1 MTSFTQGGAFEGVRD
16 MAMNNSGALL
26 VALMVL
32 SFFLILH
39 VLGLLTLPVLGKEGM
54 QGLMGANTGNPGA
67 VNGLTDAVNP
77 YAGSTMS
84 LRNSDNDQG
93 YFVNGNIE
101 KVAGSNPR
109 GLAGD
114 PGTMARLQAYENLKH
129 AGQTADLYSALGCS
143 GSVPFDLEGEFN
155 SLRGYQTAA
164 LKAGYA
170 SNGGKPWE
178 NANMNTYYNVNRPR
192 TEAMVGSV
200 ASGDLVNALYA

>member
-1 MTSFTQGGAFEGVRD
+1 MNSFTGSAAGEGTLAVQHWATQNG
-16 MAMNNSGALL
+16 MALL
-26 VALMVL
+26 IAVVVL
-32 SFFLILH
+32 VVLLILH
-39 VLGLLTLPVLGKEGM
+39 VLGLLVLPVMGKEGM

-101 KVAGSNPR
+101 KVAEARKAR
-109 GLAGD
+109 GLVGD

-129 AGQTADLYSALGCS
+129 AGQTADLYSALGCQ
-143 GSVPFDLEGEFN
+143 GWQPLDLEGEFN

-164 LKAGYA
+164 LKAGMAANAEGMSNKHAYA
-170 SNGGKPWE
+170 G
-178 NANMNTYYNVNRPR
+178 A
-192 TEAMVGSV
+192 
-200 ASGDLVNALYA
+200 DLAGALYSQ

>member
-1 MTSFTQGGAFEGVRD
+1 MNSFTGGTDIKMWAL
-16 MAMNNSGALL
+16 NNSTALL
-26 VALMVL
+26 VAVCVL
-32 SFFLILH
+32 LVLLAFH
-39 VLGLLTLPVLGKEGM
+39 VLGVLILPVMGKEGM

-101 KVAGSNPR
+101 KIAEARKAR
-109 GLAGD
+109 GLVGD

-129 AGQTADLYSALGCS
+129 AGQTADLYSALGCQ
-143 GSVPFDLEGEFN
+143 GWQPLDLEGEFN

-164 LKAGYA
+164 LKAGTAANAEGMSNKHAYA
-170 SNGGKPWE
+170 GPELAG
-178 NANMNTYYNVNRPR
+178 
-192 TEAMVGSV
+192 
-200 ASGDLVNALYA
+200 ALYTL

>member
-101 KVAGSNPR
+101 KVAEARKAR
-109 GLAGD
+109 GLVGD

-129 AGQTADLYSALGCS
+129 AGQTADLYSALGCQ
-143 GSVPFDLEGEFN
+143 GWQPLDLEGEFN

-164 LKAGYA
+164 LKAGMA
-170 SNGGKPWE
+170 SNAEGMSNKHAYAGQ
-178 NANMNTYYNVNRPR
+178 
-192 TEAMVGSV
+192 
-200 ASGDLVNALYA
+200 DLVGALYSQ